1 MTSKTDQITKDFLS
15 KLDNTY
21 DYSLKEMVAILT
33 TSYKELSSTKGK
45 KKAPANPDQPVVKKL
60 PSAYNLFVKDEISKI
75 KAANPSVNPKELMKL
90 AADSWKLRKAEQAA
104 QA

>member
-1 MTSKTDQITKDFLS
+1 MTSKTEQIAKDFLS

-21 DYSLKEMVAILT
+21 DYTLKEMTAILT

-45 KKAPANPDQPVVKKL
+45 KKASANPDQPVVKKL
-60 PSAYNLFVKDEISKI
+60 PSAYNLFVKEEISKI

-90 AADSWKLRKAEQAA
+90 AADNWKLHKEQQA
-104 QA
+104 QQA